1 MVYEEEK
8 RFDLVVKLDKN
19 KRENLEDVKNLLIP
33 NSNGTQIPLSLL
45 ANVSIKDG
53 PNQIQRED
61 AKRRIVVGFNVKNRD
76 VQSIVQELK
85 QKVETQMDFSPGY
98 FVTYGGA
105 FENLNKAKKRLMIA
119 VPIALVLIFILLFFA
134 FKSVKQGL
142 LIYTAIPLSAIGG
155 ILFLA
160 MRGMPFSISAG
171 IGFIALFGVAVLN
184 GIVLVAEFN
193 SLKERKVKNLNLI
206 VLRAGKNRFRPVL
219 MTAFAAS
226 LGFLPM
232 ALSNGAGAEVQR
244 PLATVVIGG
253 LVIATFLTLFLLPI
267 LYFLFERNN
276 KPKVNLLSILFI
288 AGATLT
294 MNKVGAQ
301 TPIPLQSAIDSA
313 LQNNLEV
320 KNQKLLTEY
329 QSKLLN
335 SYDIPQTVISGEYGQ
350 INSYYKDSKFG
361 ISQTI
366 SFPQVYSK
374 QNALSDAKYQGSI
387 INTHLKEAELIK
399 QVSEVFFDIVYMR
412 EKRQILIQ
420 YDSLFGE
427 FINKTKLKFNSGDA
441 NILEVYTAE
450 TQKNEISIQLK
461 QLKYDMEVKELEFEL
476 LLNTRNPYIPQQE
489 KPLLGISIGLDFMS
503 FENHPLLKYLNLE
516 KSISQLKTQ
525 VEKSKLLPSIFLG
538 YNSTSMVG
546 TGADNILY
554 SSSKRFNSIQFGLGL
569 PLFYGHQQ
577 AIIRS
582 STIQEKVSENNYQM
596 ELRNKTFE
604 YQQELKK
611 YIMLNDMVR
620 YFEDTALLQ
629 AKTIN
634 ETADKKFFTGDI
646 NYLEWLLLSNNATM
660 IKTNYI
666 NAKRELNFTTI
677 KINYL
682 INFN

>member
-1 MVYEEEK
+1 M
-8 RFDLVVKLDKN
+8 
-19 KRENLEDVKNLLIP
+19 
-33 NSNGTQIPLSLL
+33 
-45 ANVSIKDG
+45 
-53 PNQIQRED
+53 
-61 AKRRIVVGFNVKNRD
+61 
-76 VQSIVQELK
+76 
-85 QKVETQMDFSPGY
+85 
-98 FVTYGGA
+98 
-105 FENLNKAKKRLMIA
+105 
-119 VPIALVLIFILLFFA
+119 
-134 FKSVKQGL
+134 
-142 LIYTAIPLSAIGG
+142 
-155 ILFLA
+155 
-160 MRGMPFSISAG
+160 
-171 IGFIALFGVAVLN
+171 
-184 GIVLVAEFN
+184 
-193 SLKERKVKNLNLI
+193 
-206 VLRAGKNRFRPVL
+206 
-219 MTAFAAS
+219 
-226 LGFLPM
+226 
-232 ALSNGAGAEVQR
+232 
-244 PLATVVIGG
+244 
-253 LVIATFLTLFLLPI
+253 
-267 LYFLFERNN
+267 
-276 KPKVNLLSILFI
+276 NLLSILFI

-294 MNKVGAQ
+294 INKVGAQ

-489 KPLLGISIGLDFMS
+489 KPLLGISIGLDSMS
-503 FENHPLLKYLNLE
+503 FENHPLRKYLNLE

-569 PLFYGHQQ
+569 PLFYGHQ
-577 AIIRS
+577 
-582 STIQEKVSENNYQM
+582 
-596 ELRNKTFE
+596 
-604 YQQELKK
+604 
-611 YIMLNDMVR
+611 
-620 YFEDTALLQ
+620 
-629 AKTIN
+629 
-634 ETADKKFFTGDI
+634 
-646 NYLEWLLLSNNATM
+646 
-660 IKTNYI
+660 
-666 NAKRELNFTTI
+666 
-677 KINYL
+677 
-682 INFN
+682 